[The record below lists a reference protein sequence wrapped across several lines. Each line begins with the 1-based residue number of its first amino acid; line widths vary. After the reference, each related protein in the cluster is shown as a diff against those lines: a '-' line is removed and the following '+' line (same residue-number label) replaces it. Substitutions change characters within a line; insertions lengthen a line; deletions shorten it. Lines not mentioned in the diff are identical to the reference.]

1 MGRRRNL
8 RNRNKNK
15 SRNRNNNNNAVAKTE
30 TSPTSTRTMEFLKR
44 DSNIGLFMDKD
55 GNKFRVHKKHILA
68 TLGWI
73 AKGASISVKTDYAIP
88 VENKRLFVQNCPDW
102 FMDEVDEVEDN
113 PGESTYVDASKM
125 TQSLINNG
133 QVQPSNKPY
142 MFESDIQVVDSDFES
157 INMGL
162 PIGVQYHWISFTECP
177 KKGDFVMGS
186 RTGNSKGVMGY
197 VDAVDDFMETCVI
210 AGGEYSIMDIGYR
223 IMNPMYI
230 QGFVEFAN

>member
-1 MGRRRNL
+1 
-8 RNRNKNK
+8 
-15 SRNRNNNNNAVAKTE
+15 
-30 TSPTSTRTMEFLKR
+30 
-44 DSNIGLFMDKD
+44 
-55 GNKFRVHKKHILA
+55 
-68 TLGWI
+68 
-73 AKGASISVKTDYAIP
+73 
-88 VENKRLFVQNCPDW
+88 
-102 FMDEVDEVEDN
+102 
-113 PGESTYVDASKM
+113 
-125 TQSLINNG
+125 
-133 QVQPSNKPY
+133 